1 MAKRAQV
8 LPAQS
13 YCGMWM
19 TSTTGLAILLLQ
31 PLPQSTMRWRRF
43 TRRHD
48 LEFGLP
54 KPAGQ
59 PAGFSLRLGLQ
70 SFIQR
75 LVSVSHLG
83 QRWTASYRFSAS
95 DGCNEMRG
103 ITTWQFG
110 HVTRP
115 IGRRFEPSRS
125 LWGWTSTAS
134 GMASS
139 RSPMTRQEQPN
150 CSPRRV

>member
-1 MAKRAQV
+1 MSA
-8 LPAQS
+8 
-13 YCGMWM
+13 
-19 TSTTGLAILLLQ
+19 
-31 PLPQSTMRWRRF
+31 
-43 TRRHD
+43 
-48 LEFGLP
+48 
-54 KPAGQ
+54 

-95 DGCNEMRG
+95 EGCNEMRG

-139 RSPMTRQEQPN
+139 RSPTARQEQPN
-150 CSPRRV
+150 CSLKAASVPPPVTLRALFVVILLVVVLFLFVFLSFL

>member
-1 MAKRAQV
+1 MSA
-8 LPAQS
+8 
-13 YCGMWM
+13 
-19 TSTTGLAILLLQ
+19 
-31 PLPQSTMRWRRF
+31 
-43 TRRHD
+43 
-48 LEFGLP
+48 
-54 KPAGQ
+54 
-59 PAGFSLRLGLQ
+59 PAGFSLRLRLQ

-95 DGCNEMRG
+95 EGCNEMRG

-139 RSPMTRQEQPN
+139 RSPTARQEQPN
-150 CSPRRV
+150 CSLKAGLSSSAGHAAGPICRHPPRRRPLPLPQLLLARRSRGRSRRSSAELR